1 MKTINVIL
9 IGAGLRGQAYTN
21 IMKGE
26 GGFKVVG
33 VAEPIKARREHIKNL
48 HNIPDNMCFE
58 NWDQILAIPK
68 FADVA
73 IIATQDRKHYEPA
86 MKAIKKGY
94 NILLEKPVAPTPQ
107 ECADIAQLAS
117 KKGVKVLV
125 CHVLRYTPFFT
136 KIKEF
141 ILKDKLGDI
150 ISIHHLEPVGNRYQS
165 HSYVRGNWGNAE
177 ESANMLLA
185 KSCHDIDIIQWLM
198 DSKCTKVQS
207 FGGLSYFTEKNAPE
221 GAPDYCI
228 EGCPHG
234 EDCYYNAVKLYL
246 DDKDNKWFR
255 SAATNKVNPP
265 DEDVEIALRTTQYG
279 KCVFKCDN
287 DVVDHQVVNLEFEN
301 GAVASFNMCAFNK
314 GGGRSLHVMGTK
326 GELFGDAGTDVI
338 NYYDFASRTNT
349 VMHPYNEAVNN
360 SLAGGHGGGDK
371 GIVKALYKYLAEGYD
386 DSWLSEIA
394 VSVDNH
400 MIVFAAEKSRL
411 EGKVIDVNEF
421 KTEYFEKG

>member
-1 MKTINVIL
+1 MKTVNVIL

-21 IMKGE
+21 IMKE
-26 GGFKVVG
+26 EGFKVVG
-33 VAEPIKARREHIKNL
+33 VADPIKERRDYIKSH
-48 HNIPDNMCFE
+48 HNIPDDMCFE
-58 NWDQILAIPK
+58 NWDQIFALPK

-73 IIATQDRKHYEPA
+73 IIATQDRKHHEPA
-86 MKAIKKGY
+86 MKAIERGY

-107 ECADIAQLAS
+107 ECADIAQLAEE
-117 KKGVKVLV
+117 KGVKVLV

-141 ILKDKLGDI
+141 ILDDKLGDI
-150 ISIHHLEPVGNRYQS
+150 ISIHHLEPVGNRHQS
-165 HSYVRGNWGNAE
+165 HSFVRGNWGNTE
-177 ESANMLLA
+177 NSANMLLA
-185 KSCHDIDIIQWLM
+185 KSCHDIDIIQWLVN
-198 DSKCTKVQS
+198 SKCTRVQS

-246 DDKDNKWFR
+246 DDKNNRWFR
-255 SAATNKVNPP
+255 NAATNKVDPS
-265 DEDVEIALRTTQYG
+265 DEAVEAALRTTQYG

-287 DVVDHQVVNLEFEN
+287 NAVDHQVVNLEFEN

-326 GELFGDAGTDVI
+326 GELFGDADTDVI

-349 VMHPYNEAVNN
+349 VLHPYNEAVNN

-371 GIVKALYKYLAEGYD
+371 GIVKALYKYLVEGYD

-394 VSVDNH
+394 ISVDNH

-411 EGKVIDVNEF
+411 EGRVIDVSEF
-421 KTEYFEKG
+421 KNEYFEKR